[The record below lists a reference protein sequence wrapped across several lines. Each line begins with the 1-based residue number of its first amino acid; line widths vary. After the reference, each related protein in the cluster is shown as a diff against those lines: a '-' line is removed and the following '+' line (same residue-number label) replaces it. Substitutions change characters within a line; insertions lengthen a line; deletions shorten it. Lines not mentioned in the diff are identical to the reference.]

1 MSMTDPVSD
10 LLTRLRNAQRA
21 NKATVS
27 MPASKLKVAILN
39 VLKNEGYIGD
49 FESSENGG
57 KPVVSVALK
66 YYQGTPVI
74 ETIKRVSKPSLRI
87 YRGKDELPTVNGG
100 LGTAIISTSH
110 GVMSDREARKSG
122 HGGEVLCVV
131 S

>member
-1 MSMTDPVSD
+1 MTDPVSD

-57 KPVVSVALK
+57 KPVVSVSLK

-100 LGTAIISTSH
+100 LGTAIISTSR

>member
-10 LLTRLRNAQRA
+10 LLTRVRNAQRA

-39 VLKNEGYIGD
+39 VLKEEGYIGN

-57 KPVVSVALK
+57 KPVVSVTLK
-66 YYQGTPVI
+66 YYQGAPVI
-74 ETIKRVSKPSLRI
+74 ETIKRVSRPSLRI
-87 YRGKDELPTVNGG
+87 YRGKDELPSVNGG
-100 LGTAIISTSH
+100 LGTAIISTSR

-122 HGGEVLCVV
+122 HGGEVLCFV

>member
-1 MSMTDPVSD
+1 MTDPVSD
-10 LLTRLRNAQRA
+10 LLTRVRNAQRA

-39 VLKNEGYIGD
+39 VLKEEGYIGN

-57 KPVVSVALK
+57 KPVVSVTLK
-66 YYQGTPVI
+66 YYQGAPVI
-74 ETIKRVSKPSLRI
+74 ETIKRVSRPSLRI
-87 YRGKDELPTVNGG
+87 YRGKDELPSVNGG
-100 LGTAIISTSH
+100 LGTAIISTSR

-122 HGGEVLCVV
+122 HGGEVLCFV